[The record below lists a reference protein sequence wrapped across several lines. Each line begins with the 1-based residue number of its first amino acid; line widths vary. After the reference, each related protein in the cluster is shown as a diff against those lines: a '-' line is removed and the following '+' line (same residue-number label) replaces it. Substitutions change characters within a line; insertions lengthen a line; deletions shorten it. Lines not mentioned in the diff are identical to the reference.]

1 MEHGLE
7 RAFVLETVGEGVADD
22 GDVVVLGELE
32 GGLLG
37 EAVEGRNER
46 EGEGETEIHGGE
58 EITRGRDFI
67 VHGKS
72 GGGGSSLRLRGERGG
87 VWAKG

>member
-1 MEHGLE
+1 
-7 RAFVLETVGEGVADD
+7 
-22 GDVVVLGELE
+22 LE

-37 EAVEGRNER
+37 EGVEGREER
-46 EGEGETEIHGGE
+46 EGEGETEIHGE
-58 EITRGRDFI
+58 REITRGRDFI

-72 GGGGSSLRLRGERGG
+72 GGGGSSLRLRGKRCG